1 MKKLFLFAVRLAVLP
16 VALAITAVPGMLIG
30 ACSGYGL
37 GGPIG
42 AIFGAAFG
50 PLALASSLMSKIK
63 L

>member
-1 MKKLFLFAVRLAVLP
+1 MKNLILFAVRLAVLP
-16 VALAITAVPGMLIG
+16 VALAIVAVPGVVIG

-50 PLALASSLMSKIK
+50 PLALASSLMSKIR

>member
-1 MKKLFLFAVRLAVLP
+1 MKKMILFAVRLAVLP
-16 VALAITAVPGMLIG
+16 AVLAITAVPGMLIG

-50 PLALASSLMSKIK
+50 PLALASSLMSKIR

>member
-1 MKKLFLFAVRLAVLP
+1 MKKIALFAARLAVFP
-16 VALAITAVPGMLIG
+16 VALAIVAVPGMLIG

-50 PLALASSLMSKIK
+50 PLALASSLMSKIR

>member
-16 VALAITAVPGMLIG
+16 AVLAITAVPGMPIG

-50 PLALASSLMSKIK
+50 PLALASSLLAKIR

>member
-1 MKKLFLFAVRLAVLP
+1 MKKLLLFAVRLAVLP
-16 VALAITAVPGMLIG
+16 VVLAITAIPGMLIG

-50 PLALASSLMSKIK
+50 PLALASSLMSKIR

>member
-1 MKKLFLFAVRLAVLP
+1 MKNLILFAVRLAVLP
-16 VALAITAVPGMLIG
+16 VALAIVAVPGVVIG

-50 PLALASSLMSKIK
+50 PLALASSLMAKIR

>member
-1 MKKLFLFAVRLAVLP
+1 MKNLILFAVRLAVLP
-16 VALAITAVPGMLIG
+16 VALAIVAVPGVVIG
-30 ACSGYGL
+30 AFSGYGL

-50 PLALASSLMSKIK
+50 PIALASSLMAKIR

>member
-1 MKKLFLFAVRLAVLP
+1 MKKLILFAVRLAVLP
-16 VALAITAVPGMLIG
+16 VALAIVAVPRMLIG

-50 PLALASSLMSKIK
+50 PLALASSLMSKIR

>member
-1 MKKLFLFAVRLAVLP
+1 MKNLILFAVRLAVLP
-16 VALAITAVPGMLIG
+16 VALAIVAVPGVVIG
-30 ACSGYGL
+30 ACSGYGM

-50 PLALASSLMSKIK
+50 PLALASSLMSKIR

>member
-1 MKKLFLFAVRLAVLP
+1 MKNLILFAVRLAVLP
-16 VALAITAVPGMLIG
+16 VALVITAIPGMLIG

-50 PLALASSLMSKIK
+50 PLALASSLMAKIR

>member
-1 MKKLFLFAVRLAVLP
+1 MKKIILVAVRLAVLP

-50 PLALASSLMSKIK
+50 PLALASSLLAKIR

>member
-1 MKKLFLFAVRLAVLP
+1 MKKLILFAVRLAVLP
-16 VALAITAVPGMLIG
+16 VALAIVAVPGVVIG

-50 PLALASSLMSKIK
+50 PLALASSLMAKIR

>member
-1 MKKLFLFAVRLAVLP
+1 MKKLVVFAVRLAVLP

-50 PLALASSLMSKIK
+50 PLALASSLMSKIR

>member
-1 MKKLFLFAVRLAVLP
+1 MKKIALFAARLAVFP
-16 VALAITAVPGMLIG
+16 VALAIVAVPGMLIG

-37 GGPIG
+37 GGPVG

-50 PLALASSLMSKIK
+50 PLALVSSLMSKIR

>member
-1 MKKLFLFAVRLAVLP
+1 MKKIILIAARLAVLP
-16 VALAITAVPGMLIG
+16 AVLAIVAVPGMLIG

-50 PLALASSLMSKIK
+50 PLALASSRLAKIR